1 MRKPIELT
9 LIRKPGCHLC
19 DEADLVI
26 HAVLGQFRQTVP
38 EAEVT
43 LIEKDILEDEELYKR
58 YWEEIPV
65 LLINGQVH
73 NYWKIDPERLES
85 ALKDLA

>member
-1 MRKPIELT
+1 MSKSIELT

-26 HAVLGQFRQTVP
+26 QAVLGQLNTDID
-38 EAEVT
+38 VT
-43 LIEKDILEDEELYKR
+43 LTEQDILEDEELYKR

-65 LLINGQVH
+65 LLINGTVH
-73 NYWKIDPERLES
+73 NYWKIDPVRLRA
-85 ALKDLA
+85 ALEELV

>member
-1 MRKPIELT
+1 MSKPIELT

-26 HAVLGQFRQTVP
+26 QAVLGQLNTDID
-38 EAEVT
+38 VT
-43 LIEKDILEDEELYKR
+43 LTEQDILEDEELYKM

-65 LLINGQVH
+65 LLINGTVH
-73 NYWKIDPERLES
+73 NYWKIDPVRLRA
-85 ALKDLA
+85 ALEELV

>member
-19 DEADLVI
+19 DEAYLVI
-26 HAVLGQFRQTVP
+26 QAVLGQFRQTEP
-38 EAEVT
+38 EREVA
-43 LIEKDILEDEELYKR
+43 LVEKDILEDEELYKR

>member
-19 DEADLVI
+19 DEAELVI
-26 HAVLGQFRQTVP
+26 QAVLGQFKADHP
-38 EAEVT
+38 EAVVSMVE
-43 LIEKDILEDEELYKR
+43 EDILEDEELYKQ

-85 ALKDLA
+85 ALKDLV

>member
-1 MRKPIELT
+1 MRKPIQLT

-26 HAVLGQFRQTVP
+26 QAVLAQFRQTEP
-38 EAEVT
+38 EAEVA
-43 LIEKDILEDEELYKR
+43 LVEKDILEDEELYKR

>member
-1 MRKPIELT
+1 MSKPIELT

-26 HAVLGQFRQTVP
+26 QAVLGQLNTDID
-38 EAEVT
+38 VT
-43 LIEKDILEDEELYKR
+43 LTEQDILEDEELYKR

-65 LLINGQVH
+65 LLINGTVH
-73 NYWKIDPERLES
+73 NYWKIDPVRLRA
-85 ALKDLA
+85 ALEELV

>member
-1 MRKPIELT
+1 MSKPIELT

-26 HAVLGQFRQTVP
+26 QAVLGQFNTDID
-38 EAEVT
+38 VT
-43 LIEKDILEDEELYKR
+43 LTEQDILEDEELYKR

-65 LLINGQVH
+65 LLINGTVH
-73 NYWKIDPERLES
+73 NYWKIDPVRLRA
-85 ALKDLA
+85 ALEELV